1 MTVIILSF
9 ELAKFF
15 LIYFVVRRMFF
26 PTKQSPSLCGT
37 LRVLRHHTCPGGRCQ
52 GSTRAVARNDET
64 VYYKL
69 KSCFAS
75 VQTIASAIPPPT
87 IMPISAVTIAPP
99 GKYNATA

>member
-15 LIYFVVRRMFF
+15 LIYFVGRRVFF
-26 PTKQSPSLCGT
+26 PTKQSPSLCGR
-37 LRVLRHHTCPGGRCQ
+37 LLRHHTCPGGRCQ
-52 GSTRAVARNDET
+52 GSTRAVARNNET

-75 VQTIASAIPPPT
+75 VQTIASAINPPVT
-87 IMPISAVTIAPP
+87 MPISAVTIAPP
-99 GKYNATA
+99 GKYN